1 MRSRAL
7 RCGSVAGLI
16 ALSLVAFTPLRDA
29 PVAGAAQD
37 KSAPLPPGKCSVEP
51 PLGWWESKD
60 LAPPFVD
67 STRPPPTTDCD
78 FHMWAWMAF
87 VHFTM
92 PDKSGRPMF
101 LGFQT
106 LDDLSA
112 KRAITAGE
120 RALVLK
126 PRTLK
131 PEALGEITQAG
142 PGGIIVD
149 QNGRAVYYSV
159 HMDPGYFAFAKQYYG
174 VANYAKASPTTVFP
188 IGATVFKAAW
198 RVAGPNDDPAKV
210 FITTAAIAELVNGKE
225 GTAVPSGKI
234 LPNVKV
240 ALVGLHVVSVLKD
253 HPEFA
258 WATFEAD
265 GQTPDLPPGV
275 APNSPMPVS
284 PNGYALY
291 KANTPANACNPQ
303 ANGNPVPIKVAD
315 VGAQKLTPIT
325 NVFLQFRVGGATGGR
340 DTDIDNANKV
350 FRAGVVAH
358 KNVNPV
364 WANYRLIGTVWEPPN
379 SLKPGLK
386 GSAMVKSSI
395 GSVDLANSMM
405 ETYVQGT
412 GQNCFMCHN
421 TAQGP
426 STGGPPQQPIQV
438 PLFPAKN
445 INLSHVLLGPFFG
458 D

>member
-1 MRSRAL
+1 MRSLTL
-7 RCGSVAGLI
+7 RGGYVVGLS
-16 ALSLVAFTPLRDA
+16 ALSLLAFGPLRDLR
-29 PVAGAAQD
+29 VAGAAQD
-37 KSAPLPPGKCSVEP
+37 KDAPLPPGKCSVEP

-67 STRPPPTTDCD
+67 PTRPPPTTDCD

-87 VHFTM
+87 VHYTM
-92 PDKSGRPMF
+92 PDKNGQPMF

-106 LDDLSA
+106 IDDLSA
-112 KRAITAGE
+112 KTAIKAGE
-120 RALVLK
+120 RPLVLK

-131 PEALGEITQAG
+131 PDKLGEITQAG

-159 HMDPGYFAFAKQYYG
+159 HMDPGYFAFAKPFYG
-174 VANYAKASPTTVFP
+174 VANYSKAGPTAVFP

-198 RVAGPNDDPAKV
+198 RVAGPNDDPKKV
-210 FITTAAIAELVNGKE
+210 FVTTAAIAELVNGKD
-225 GTAVPSGKI
+225 GTAVASGKV

-275 APNSPMPVS
+275 APDSPTPVS
-284 PNGYALY
+284 PNGFALY
-291 KANTPANACNPQ
+291 KANTPANACNPRVK
-303 ANGNPVPIKVAD
+303 GSPVPIKVAN
-315 VGAQKLTPIT
+315 VGTQQLTPIT

-364 WANYRLIGTVWEPPN
+364 WANYRLIGTVWEAPN
-379 SLKPGLK
+379 SLKPGQT

-395 GSVDLANSMM
+395 GSVDLANSTM

-412 GQNCFMCHN
+412 GKNCFMCHN
-421 TAQGP
+421 TGQGP
-426 STGGPPQQPIQV
+426 PTGMPQQPIQGP

-445 INLSHVLLGPFFG
+445 INLSHVLLGPFFA

>member
-7 RCGSVAGLI
+7 KCGSVASLL
-16 ALSLVAFTPLRDA
+16 ALSVLAFVPLRDTRA
-29 PVAGAAQD
+29 GGAAQD
-37 KSAPLPPGKCSVEP
+37 KDAPLPPGKCSVDP

-60 LAPPFVD
+60 LGPSFVNPNGP
-67 STRPPPTTDCD
+67 SPTTDCA

-87 VHFTM
+87 LHFTM
-92 PDKSGRPMF
+92 PDKSGQPAF

-106 LDDLSA
+106 IDDLSA
-112 KRAITAGE
+112 KTAIKAGE
-120 RALVLK
+120 RPLVLK

-174 VANYAKASPTTVFP
+174 VANYAKASPTANFP

-198 RVAGPNDDPAKV
+198 RVAGPNDDPKKV
-210 FITTAAIAELVNGKE
+210 FITTASIAELVNGKD
-225 GTAVPSGKI
+225 GTAVASGNI

-265 GQTPDLPPGV
+265 SQTPDLPPGV

-284 PNGYALY
+284 PNGFALY
-291 KANTPANACNPQ
+291 KANTPANACNPLV
-303 ANGNPVPIKVAD
+303 NNKPVPIKVAD
-315 VGAQKLTPIT
+315 VGTQQLTPIT

-350 FRAGVVAH
+350 FRAGVIGH
-358 KNVNPV
+358 KNVNPI
-364 WANYRLIGTVWEPPN
+364 WANYRLIGTVWQPPK
-379 SLKPGLK
+379 SLKPGET

-412 GQNCFMCHN
+412 GRNCFMCHN
-421 TAQGP
+421 TGQGP
-426 STGGPPQQPIQV
+426 PTGMPPQ